1 MKYNTIISGQFVS
14 RPNRF
19 IAQVQVDGAMQT
31 VHVKNTGRCKELLLP
46 GADVRLEV
54 CDNPNRKTKYDLV
67 AVYKPSLGWVN
78 IDSQAPNK
86 AAAEYIY
93 TLYPD
98 AELIKP
104 EYSHGDSRL
113 DFYIEHGG
121 GKPVLMEVKGVTLL
135 EGATALFPDAP
146 TERGVKHLKHLAAW
160 ARAGYEACLLFIVQM
175 KLAKLVMP
183 NDVTHPAFGQ
193 ALREAAAAGVR
204 VCAVDCKVTE
214 DSMTPDAPVPVVLNR
229 K

>member
-1 MKYNTIISGQFVS
+1 MRYSNTKAARFLS

-19 IAQVQVDGAMQT
+19 VAMVAIDGKAEA
-31 VHVKNTGRCKELLLP
+31 VHVKNTGRCKELLIP
-46 GADVRLEV
+46 GSTVVLTKPGGSA
-54 CDNPNRKTKYDLV
+54 RKTSYDLI
-67 AVYKPSLGWVN
+67 AVYRDGQLIN

-98 AELIKP
+98 
-104 EYSHGDSRL
+104 
-113 DFYIEHGG
+113 G